1 MRPVKSDRC
10 LFLSPVY
17 HVIRRQEHRP
27 ARDVLNHRSPK
38 RSLPAEP
45 QDLVSIVHG
54 TIKKIDK
61 TTKAIVVKT
70 ADGTEHTIK
79 VTEQVTVHGTKE
91 SFDDL
96 KEGSEVVTRY
106 RAN

>member
-1 MRPVKSDRC
+1 VES
-10 LFLSPVY
+10 
-17 HVIRRQEHRP
+17 
-27 ARDVLNHRSPK
+27 
-38 RSLPAEP
+38 
-45 QDLVSIVHG
+45 QDLIVHG
-54 TIKKIDK
+54 TIKKTDK

-96 KEGSEVVTRY
+96 KEESEAVTRY
-106 RAN
+106 RANGAEKNRCELGEVGKDESYQRYDNQDRPGGPLPT